1 MKLLVS
7 RKRQKDYDDMRKI
20 AKRCRK
26 INPHDRGRI
35 GVPVLVIRTSNAQ
48 PREFFKGYYLDVAD
62 FGAVGLKFAD
72 MYLTKAHKV
81 IRTAYNSERVL
92 VLKDEGKD

>member
-1 MKLLVS
+1 MNFIVS
-7 RKRQKDYDDMRKI
+7 KKRQKCYEEMWET

-26 INPHDRGRI
+26 INPDDRGRI
-35 GVPVLVIRTSNAQ
+35 GVPVLVIETSNTK

-72 MYLTKAHKV
+72 MYLTKAHRF
-81 IRTAYNSERVL
+81 IRTAYDSERVL
-92 VLKDEGKD
+92 IIMEN